1 MWHEVLQICTY
12 MCIYISV
19 YIGEIDMYTKC
30 CFSSLE
36 GSEVG
41 SHPYEPPLL
50 TKLDSHLPTKKT
62 LSVCKLGLAPEP
74 HGIILESL
82 KLRFTS
88 WVCPSLVLLQLDGA
102 SQSRNLMVKLPE
114 RVGSSAADAVLPQ
127 DQLRQETSHSPHG
140 STSRRI
146 QPRYLSC
153 LCSWPILASPFQGD

>member
-62 LSVCKLGLAPEP
+62 LS
-74 HGIILESL
+74 
-82 KLRFTS
+82 
-88 WVCPSLVLLQLDGA
+88 LQA
-102 SQSRNLMVKLPE
+102 
-114 RVGSSAADAVLPQ
+114 GS
-127 DQLRQETSHSPHG
+127 
-140 STSRRI
+140 
-146 QPRYLSC
+146 
-153 LCSWPILASPFQGD
+153 CS